1 MKNLTAGQITKVAM
15 IEMEMRHYFVWRHNN
30 LAIPGRKFNGL
41 KGVPDIIGFCKK
53 TGLSVYCEVKTK
65 NDKISEYQANFMTRA
80 KKAGCH
86 VYIAM
91 DDNGNVLIKEWE

>member
-1 MKNLTAGQITKVAM
+1 MRELTAGMITKEAM
-15 IEMEMRHYFVWRHNN
+15 MEMEMRGYFVWRHNN

-41 KGVPDIIGFCKK
+41 KGVPDIIGFEKK
-53 TGLSVYCEVKTK
+53 SGLSVYCEVKTK

-86 VYIAM
+86 VYLAV
-91 DDNGNVLIKEWE
+91 DDDGNVLIKEWE